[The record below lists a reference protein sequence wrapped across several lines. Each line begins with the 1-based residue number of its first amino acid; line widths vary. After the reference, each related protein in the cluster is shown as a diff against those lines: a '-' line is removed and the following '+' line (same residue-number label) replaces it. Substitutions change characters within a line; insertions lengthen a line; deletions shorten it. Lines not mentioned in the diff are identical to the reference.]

1 MIRPK
6 MRYHRN
12 PQKKGKLDFKF
23 DSETKSETERDK
35 KKSSERSQTFPS
47 RLKKVI
53 RIKDEP
59 LPERVTKTKNL
70 KEDVWGKNS

>member
-6 MRYHRN
+6 MRYSCN
-12 PQKKGKLDFKF
+12 TQKKGKLDFKF
-23 DSETKSETERDK
+23 DSEIKSETERDK
-35 KKSSERSQTFPS
+35 KKSSDRSQTFPS

-70 KEDVWGKNS
+70 KEDVWEKNL

>member
-6 MRYHRN
+6 MRYSCN

-23 DSETKSETERDK
+23 DSEIKSETERDK
-35 KKSSERSQTFPS
+35 KKSSDRSQTFPS

-70 KEDVWGKNS
+70 KEDVWEKNS